1 MDLLNQ
7 ANVKNITQYNNMLTE
22 DNSKIPDV
30 LIVIDDLTNLN
41 GLEEINNEIEDIS
54 LNGWNVNVYM
64 IVSAN
69 HPSARVIST
78 ISKSNFPSRLSFKV
92 TNAQASQ
99 IIINDSGAE
108 KLTGLGNALYVSR
121 MIGKPIKVV
130 VPFITDDDIKNIVNK
145 WIEQGKTYY
154 SSDYTEEISSKK
166 MDNEDSYEDPLYDEI
181 VEFVVSTGK
190 ASASLLQRRFK
201 LGYNRAARCIDLLEE
216 RGIVGPSK
224 GDKPR
229 DVLVKFESDGE

>member
-1 MDLLNQ
+1 MKDMINT
-7 ANVKNITQYNNMLTE
+7 AWFEKYRPENFDNYVFINETQ
-22 DNSKIPDV
+22 
-30 LIVIDDLTNLN
+30 
-41 GLEEINNEIEDIS
+41 
-54 LNGWNVNVYM
+54 
-64 IVSAN
+64 
-69 HPSARVIST
+69 
-78 ISKSNFPSRLSFKV
+78 
-92 TNAQASQ
+92 
-99 IIINDSGAE
+99 
-108 KLTGLGNALYVSR
+108 
-121 MIGKPIKVV
+121 
-130 VPFITDDDIKNIVNK
+130 KNIVNK

-154 SSDYTEEISSKK
+154 PSDYTEEISSKK

>member
-1 MDLLNQ
+1 M
-7 ANVKNITQYNNMLTE
+7 
-22 DNSKIPDV
+22 P
-30 LIVIDDLTNLN
+30 
-41 GLEEINNEIEDIS
+41 
-54 LNGWNVNVYM
+54 
-64 IVSAN
+64 
-69 HPSARVIST
+69 
-78 ISKSNFPSRLSFKV
+78 
-92 TNAQASQ
+92 
-99 IIINDSGAE
+99 
-108 KLTGLGNALYVSR
+108 R

-130 VPFITDDDIKNIVNK
+130 VPFITDEDIKNIVNK

-154 SSDYTEEISSKK
+154 SSEYTEEVSSKK
-166 MDNEDSYEDPLYDEI
+166 TDNDDSYDDPLYNEI

-229 DVLVKFESDGE
+229 DVLVKFESGGEQNEVLYALWNGDRSRR